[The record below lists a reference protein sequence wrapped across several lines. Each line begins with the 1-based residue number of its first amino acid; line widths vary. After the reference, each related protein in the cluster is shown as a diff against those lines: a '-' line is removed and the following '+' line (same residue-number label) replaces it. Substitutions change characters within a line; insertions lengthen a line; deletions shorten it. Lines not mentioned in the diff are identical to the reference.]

1 MTLNIPSDNIR
12 SICRYD
18 SFSVASSLEKA
29 IHVDVDVDE
38 NIPREHSDLY
48 SVCTAIKNKRNI
60 EP

>member
-12 SICRYD
+12 SICKYD

-29 IHVDVDVDE
+29 IHVDVDE